1 MSTQEEISPQ
11 LFEHLVRLASLQLE
25 ASEAEYL
32 RQELNHQLQSIRE
45 LISIQIPPGVEMT
58 IHGIPYPPGRPD
70 ELRED
75 IPVPFEE
82 VRELLNQA
90 PDLVSDQFSVPD
102 VPHTTLE

>member
-11 LFEHLVRLASLQLE
+11 LFEHLVRLASLQLD

-32 RQELNHQLQSIRE
+32 RNELNHQLQSIRE
-45 LISIQIPPGVEMT
+45 LTSIQIPPGVEMT
-58 IHGIPYPPGRPD
+58 VHGIPYPAGQPD

-75 IPVPFEE
+75 IPVPFDE
-82 VRELLNQA
+82 VRELLSQA
-90 PDLVSDQFSVPD
+90 PDLVNDQFAVPD

>member
-25 ASEAEYL
+25 PSESEYL
-32 RQELNHQLQSIRE
+32 RQELNHQLDSIRE
-45 LISIQIPPGVEMT
+45 LISIAIPPGVEMT
-58 IHGIPYPPGRPD
+58 VHGIPYPPGSSD

-75 IPVPFEE
+75 IPVTFDQ

-90 PDLVSDQFSVPD
+90 PDLVNDQFAVPD

>member
-1 MSTQEEISPQ
+1 MSIQEEIPPQ
-11 LFEHLVRLASLQLE
+11 LFEHLVRLASLQLG

-45 LISIQIPPGVEMT
+45 LTSIQIPPGVEMT
-58 IHGIPYPPGRPD
+58 VHGIPYPPGLPD

-75 IPVPFEE
+75 IPVSFNE

-90 PDLVSDQFSVPD
+90 PDLVNDQFAVPD

>member
-11 LFEHLVRLASLQLE
+11 LFDHLVRLASLQLE
-25 ASEAEYL
+25 SSEADYL
-32 RQELNHQLQSIRE
+32 RSELNHQLQSIRE
-45 LISIQIPPGVEMT
+45 LVSIHIPPAVEMT
-58 IHGIPYPPGRPD
+58 IHGIPYPPGQPD

-75 IPVPFEE
+75 IPALFDE

-90 PDLVSDQFSVPD
+90 PDLVEDQFAVPD